1 MIERDYIH
9 ELASTK
15 QRIKKLASNAVK
27 MAPTLSGS
35 YRERAAAILCGA
47 EPLDESILQSI
58 RLNDLRNVAVFEMF
72 KRCGVTQD
80 TYFER
85 YSSPPGTDAQS
96 AAYLRI
102 AHGKAVCTAEWA
114 QKLSF
119 VVNTMQ
125 LLKSVFIVYDLY
137 VGKAVTVNASNLN
150 WHGIRWVVHVNN
162 YGMGDLI
169 WNLFLDVW
177 EYEHS
182 VYK

>member
-1 MIERDYIH
+1 M
-9 ELASTK
+9 
-15 QRIKKLASNAVK
+15 
-27 MAPTLSGS
+27 
-35 YRERAAAILCGA
+35 
-47 EPLDESILQSI
+47 
-58 RLNDLRNVAVFEMF
+58 
-72 KRCGVTQD
+72 
-80 TYFER
+80 
-85 YSSPPGTDAQS
+85 
-96 AAYLRI
+96 
-102 AHGKAVCTAEWA
+102 
-114 QKLSF
+114 
-119 VVNTMQ
+119 NTMQ